1 MNPEPKKTGQTEP
14 EKTGWQQFR
23 LIWQLMSGYRLLY
36 GGAILAL
43 LVANTLNY
51 LMPLI
56 IRATIDFGIS
66 KETPEPGEI
75 TDRIFDVIGG
85 VDFFRA
91 NLWIPAAA
99 IVGITLTV
107 GIFTYLKGRGAA
119 LASDGIARRLKNQ
132 LYDHLHHLPSAYHDR
147 ADTGDL
153 VQRCTSDVE
162 TLRMALS
169 TQIVDIAN
177 AFILIMT
184 AVPIMLYL
192 DVRMTVVSCVLIL
205 PMVFFG
211 YFYFGRVKHLFREV
225 DQAEAKVTTVV
236 QENLTGIRVVRAFA
250 QQSHEIAKFA
260 GPNASYRDQALRMV
274 RIMAIYWS
282 ASDLVALSQF
292 GLVLIAGVYFISVG
306 SLSVGTLFAFIFI
319 IHMLLWPVR
328 QMGRILTEL
337 GKTMVAISRTRDI
350 LSVEHESSEG
360 QSHSISARMIQ
371 GRIAIDDLWFAHQ
384 GDDSSADEDSNHA
397 LNGVSFNVGAGE
409 TLAILGPS
417 GSGKSTIIHLLL
429 RLYAYKRG
437 SMRIDDVELSTYD
450 RKWIRSQFGVV
461 MQEPFLY
468 SKTLAENI
476 RLGRGSA
483 TEHEIVDAARVAH
496 IHDTILGFDLG
507 YETQIG
513 ERGITLSGGQ
523 RQRIALARAIVRD
536 PPILILDDALS
547 AVDSE
552 TESTILGALQQRQ
565 GRKTT
570 IVIAHRLSTLAHADR
585 VIVLDGGRVIQE
597 GNHRDLVIEDGLYRR
612 LWQIQSSLETDFR
625 MEMTHAV

>member
-1 MNPEPKKTGQTEP
+1 MNPEPRKTGPSQP
-14 EKTGWQQFR
+14 EKPGWRQFR

-51 LMPLI
+51 LIPLV
-56 IRATIDFGIS
+56 IRATIDLGIS
-66 KETPEPGEI
+66 KKTPEPGDLS
-75 TDRIFDVIGG
+75 DRTLNAIGG
-85 VDFFRA
+85 IEFFRE
-91 NLWIPAAA
+91 NLWIAAVA
-99 IVGITLTV
+99 IVGLTV
-107 GIFTYLKGRGAA
+107 VVGLFTYLKGRGAA

-162 TLRMALS
+162 TLRTALS
-169 TQIVDIAN
+169 SQVVDVAN
-177 AFILIMT
+177 AFILILT

-192 DVRMTVVSCVLIL
+192 DVRMTLVSCVLIP

-211 YFYFGRVKHLFREV
+211 YFYFGRVKHLFRKV
-225 DQAEAKVTTVV
+225 DQAEARVTTVV

-250 QQSHEIAKFA
+250 QQDHEIEKFA
-260 GPNASYRDQALRMV
+260 GPNARYRDQSLRMV

-282 ASDLVALSQF
+282 ISDLVTLTQF
-292 GLVLIAGVYFISVG
+292 GLVLISGVYFISVG

-319 IHMLLWPVR
+319 IHLLLWPVR
-328 QMGRILTEL
+328 QMGRILTDL

-350 LSVEHESSEG
+350 LSVEHESTRG
-360 QSHSISARMIQ
+360 QSHSISARVIQ
-371 GRIAIDDLWFAHQ
+371 GRIAIDNLWFAHQ
-384 GDDSSADEDSNHA
+384 GDGPSIEEGSSHA
-397 LNGVSFNVGAGE
+397 LNGVSLKVDPGE

-429 RLYAYKRG
+429 RLYEYKRG
-437 SMRIDDVELSTYD
+437 SVKIDGIELTSYE

-483 TEHEIVDAARVAH
+483 TQHDIVDAARVAH
-496 IHDTILGFDLG
+496 IHDTILEFDHG

-552 TESTILGALQQRQ
+552 TESTIIGALQKRQ

-597 GNHRDLVIEDGLYRR
+597 GNHRNLIREDGLYRR
-612 LWQIQSSLETDFR
+612 LWKIQNSLEIDLR
-625 MEMTHAV
+625 EDLTHTM